1 MNSEIKYL
9 IDLETKIYGSTY
21 VQQSSCYYN
30 EDAMKY
36 GLTETEFLTL
46 RMLVSNGESLIQ
58 KHLYQNT
65 EPNELE
71 SLLRNYLDAAIN
83 KLPIEEDAHQ
93 VCRVLNNSPINK
105 GTIGNVVKMDAY
117 LTCSRQLLSDE
128 TKYVYIIDF
137 ARHTKARS
145 LYKVYEVNPILPEYQ
160 VEFPRGTKFLVTDV
174 YNQGDK
180 TIVEMVEQDDEL
192 LPVEQLSRN
201 ITDFYQHISTIDIK
215 GAIKSG
221 RVKNLVKFK
230 TWLYD
235 KNWKKYYVNA
245 EAHPDGQV
253 YISPTFAQAMWCLCY
268 AALKVSDYDF
278 LKSNYERLMKMSV
291 EDVCKMIQ
299 ENDCHEPEA
308 EYVVGL
314 VESEPVDKM
323 LVLIDKFMCNKQTL
337 DDEHYLSSIP
347 LNTAFTT
354 RVDALFMAAGGMCLL
369 HEFVHIAHEHFKNP
383 KGVTR
388 HELEMDSDN
397 TAFDSLLALEPQ
409 IRKTGIYGGICMLL
423 TLLFMNPC
431 LTPSSSHPR
440 EDVRL
445 FAQYDKLK
453 DEKPNSAVMI
463 ATVMRMWM
471 KVYHGIDVSCAS
483 GMEEIFVEQIR
494 NILNKI

>member
-1 MNSEIKYL
+1 MDSGIKYL
-9 IDLETKIYGSTY
+9 IDLEAKIYGTTF
-21 VQQSSCYYN
+21 VEQSSCYYN
-30 EDAMKY
+30 EDAKKC
-36 GLTETEFLTL
+36 GLSKVEFLTL

-58 KHLYQNT
+58 KHLYEKTN
-65 EPNELE
+65 PNELE
-71 SLLRNYLDAAIN
+71 SLLCKYLDAAIS

-93 VCRVLNNSPINK
+93 VCRVLNNSSINK
-105 GTIGNVVKMDAY
+105 GSIGSVVVMDAY

-128 TKYVYIIDF
+128 TKYVYIIDL
-137 ARHTKARS
+137 ARHTKARC
-145 LYKVYEVNPILPEYQ
+145 LYMVYEVNPILPEYQ

-192 LPVEQLSRN
+192 LPVEQLSLN
-201 ITDFYQHISTIDIK
+201 ITDFYRNISTIDIN
-215 GAIKSG
+215 GAVKSG
-221 RVKNLVKFK
+221 KVKNLAKYK

-235 KNWKKYYVNA
+235 ENGKKYYVNA
-245 EAHPDGQV
+245 EAHSNGQV

-291 EDVCKMIQ
+291 EDVSKMIQ
-299 ENDCHEPEA
+299 ENDCREPEA

-314 VESEPVDKM
+314 VESEPADKM
-323 LVLIDKFMCNKQTL
+323 LALIDKFMSNTQTL
-337 DDEHYLSSIP
+337 DEEHYLCNIP

-354 RVDALFMAAGGMCLL
+354 RVDALYMAAGGMCLL
-369 HEFVHIAHEHFKNP
+369 HEFVHIAHEHFKNS
-383 KGVTR
+383 KGLTR

-423 TLLFMNPC
+423 TLLFMNPH

-440 EDVRL
+440 EDTRL

-453 DEKPNSAVMI
+453 DEKHKSAIMI

-471 KVYHGIDVSCAS
+471 KIYHGIDVNCAS
-483 GMEEIFVEQIR
+483 GMEENFVEQIR